1 MVHSPIPRF
10 ERLPGL
16 NCPVG
21 AKIMVLIA
29 RLLASLKWMPAVS
42 GTKITSPMPPFEEL
56 ALRERLFDWREPL
69 DPTQLT
75 TPINEEE
82 RLTFGLSVL

>member
-21 AKIMVLIA
+21 AKIIVLIA
-29 RLLASLKWMPAVS
+29 RLLLSLKWIPAVN
-42 GTKITSPMPPFEEL
+42 GTMTLSPKPPFEVL
-56 ALRERLFDWREPL
+56 VLREKLLSLSETL
-69 DPTQLT
+69 EPTQLT
-75 TPINEEE
+75 TPMNDED
-82 RLTFGLSVL
+82 RLNFGFSVL